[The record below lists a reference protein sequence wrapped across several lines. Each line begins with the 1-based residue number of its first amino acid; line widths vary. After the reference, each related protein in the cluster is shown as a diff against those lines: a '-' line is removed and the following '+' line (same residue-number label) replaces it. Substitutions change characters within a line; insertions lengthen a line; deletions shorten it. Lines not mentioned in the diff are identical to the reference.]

1 MEADGGYVEYVAK
14 WFKFEADKQEW
25 YFAEAEAQM
34 VSERLAQQVR
44 KLLYRSTH
52 PSRALHAH

>member
-34 VSERLAQQVR
+34 VSERLAQQV
-44 KLLYRSTH
+44 
-52 PSRALHAH
+52 